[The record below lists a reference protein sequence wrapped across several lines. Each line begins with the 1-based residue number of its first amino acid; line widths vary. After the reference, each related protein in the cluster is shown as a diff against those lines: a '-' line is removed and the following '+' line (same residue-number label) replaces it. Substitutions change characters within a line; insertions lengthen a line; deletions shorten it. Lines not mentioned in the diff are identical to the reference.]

1 MPCAITFVLL
11 ALGWNGPDSGPNAPP
26 AADEPIYEV
35 IQVKSGHE
43 LKVRLKAGDPMI
55 DVRLAGIGTP
65 EVGDVKVAVSSQMD
79 ALRHLVGVPDKVR
92 LRSESG
98 RRFDPAV
105 HREANVYLVKDG
117 LWVNLDLVETGHA
130 TAAPGARPALAA
142 AQEEAKGAKEGMWAS
157 DFLRTAAQ
165 PGRAGAVRAP
175 RRSAARSRQ
184 PVPNVRAPVIDF
196 TPAPVFAP
204 ANAVDP
210 AQNYGPANSG
220 WGDGGMGLNLPYG
233 PVVTFDE
240 PYFTLDRNGY
250 PLASAER
257 ARRIRDYQQAQ
268 KDNDARMAKF
278 VDRLRTA
285 VQDRNPS
292 ANVSASPA
300 PGGNH
305 PHGTGVPSNGMSRVP
320 GGFIP
325 QANNHGPMSQ
335 VNNYGSMPTVGGGYN
350 GMAGWGG
357 AVNHG
362 GGGGGGNSSS
372 SSPAGGGSHST
383 GHPEKHR

>member
-1 MPCAITFVLL
+1 MPYAITFVLL
-11 ALGWNGPDSGPNAPP
+11 ALGWNGPDSGPNPPP

-35 IQVKSGHE
+35 LQVKSGHE
-43 LKVRLKAGDPMI
+43 LKVRLKAGDQPI

-65 EVGDVKVAVSSQMD
+65 EVGDVKVAVWNQMK
-79 ALRHLVGVPDKVR
+79 ALRDLVGVPGKVR
-92 LRSESG
+92 LKSESG

-117 LWVNLDLVETGHA
+117 LWVNLDLVETGYA
-130 TAAPGARPALAA
+130 TAAPGARPSLAA

-157 DFLRTAAQ
+157 DFLKTAAQ
-165 PGRAGAVRAP
+165 PSRAGVVRAP
-175 RRSAARSRQ
+175 RRSAARLRQ
-184 PVPNVRAPVIDF
+184 PVLNVRAPGIDF
-196 TPAPVFAP
+196 TPAPVFAT

-210 AQNYGPANSG
+210 AQNYGSANYG

-233 PVVTFDE
+233 SAVTVNE

-250 PLASAER
+250 PIDSAER
-257 ARRIRDYQQAQ
+257 ARRIRDYQQALR
-268 KDNDARMAKF
+268 DNDARIARV

-285 VQDRNPS
+285 VQNQNPS
-292 ANVSASPA
+292 ANGSASPS

-305 PHGTGVPSNGMSRVP
+305 PNGTGVPSNGMSRGP
-320 GGFIP
+320 GMFIP
-325 QANNHGPMSQ
+325 QANN
-335 VNNYGSMPTVGGGYN
+335 YGWMPTVGGGYN

-383 GHPEKHR
+383 GHPEKHK